1 MEHHIRL
8 GSVLSFDE
16 QKEADIIKVIE
27 YLNSSHKTGQFM
39 SNLIRIAFD
48 CPEILSRN
56 ASGNLETGERVKAIE
71 QLGFSDTRKA
81 FINAVTKEV
90 SDMKSKVDK
99 VYDMTLKLYTLAQMG
114 NRLGIEDK
122 TKNLMISQFII
133 EKQLQEL
140 QTLLGVTLQDN
151 IYASNKA
158 ANTEKIADEAL
169 EYIIESYG
177 SLLTEMSEN
186 LRPTAV
192 IQQVP
197 VQQVAITQEQVSST
211 PVENKV
217 TEEVKAMDT
226 VEQTESVEESEN
238 EPINFDDADI
248 SALSNFF
255 GI

>member
-90 SDMKSKVDK
+90 SDMKAKVDK

-140 QTLLGVTLQDN
+140 QALLGVALQDN

-177 SLLTEMSEN
+177 SLLTEMSES

-217 TEEVKAMDT
+217 TEEVKT
-226 VEQTESVEESEN
+226 VEPAEQAESVEESEN